1 MKLEK
6 RAEEKKQE
14 IFEIAQNTIAP
25 YFSNPE
31 QLSRKIIEHF
41 CRIAPPEIDT
51 TIHLITNIKPG
62 GLGGAKSSK
71 PGNIWLNWRKLLIDG
86 AESIL
91 TIVGAVAVP
100 WLIPLAGLVV
110 WNKVWS
116 LASIK
121 IDERHAAVIWTM
133 WKNRDEENCIE
144 NDKILDL
151 VNKELSEYLT
161 HHIDTHF
168 FVVVQLLILLLPL
181 SDIFPL
187 YWLSFIFS
195 IHLSVYKE
203 NITKHNKN
211 GHNRRNY

>member
-151 VNKELSEYLT
+151 VNKELSEYNRPKMTEKELK
-161 HHIDTHF
+161 D
-168 FVVVQLLILLLPL
+168 ILKDLEEMEC
-181 SDIFPL
+181 IEATEENKW
-187 YWLSFIFS
+187 WLREW
-195 IHLSVYKE
+195 VKTTYE
-203 NITKHNKN
+203 
-211 GHNRRNY
+211 